1 MAVLPESMDKLNA
14 DDIRGSLS
22 ILENYIR
29 YMGERI
35 EFAMRNVTRNVSAAG
50 VSSAEMYVLLQA
62 QSNALS
68 ALTSTVNGQSGQL
81 TSLGNQIAELNSSIQ
96 ALQQADAGTANSISA
111 MQQEISGIRSQLTAM
126 QQSISALDARVKALE
141 TPTTT

>member
-1 MAVLPESMDKLNA
+1 MAVLPESMDKLNP
-14 DDIRGSLS
+14 DDVRGSLS

-35 EFAMRNVTRNVSAAG
+35 EFAMRNTTRSVSAAG

-62 QSNALS
+62 QINALS

-81 TSLGNQIAELNSSIQ
+81 TSLGNQIAALNSSVQ
-96 ALQQADAGTANSISA
+96 ALEQANTSTAASISA
-111 MQQEISGIRSQLTAM
+111 MQTEISGIKSQLSTL
-126 QQSISALDARVKALE
+126 QQSVSALDARVKALE

>member
-1 MAVLPESMDKLNA
+1 MAVLPESMDKLNP
-14 DDIRGSLS
+14 DDVRGSLS

-35 EFAMRNVTRNVSAAG
+35 EFAMRNTTRSVSAAG

-62 QSNALS
+62 QINALS

-81 TSLGNQIAELNSSIQ
+81 TSLGNQIAALNSSVQ
-96 ALQQADAGTANSISA
+96 ALEQANTGTAASIN
-111 MQQEISGIRSQLTAM
+111 EM

>member
-35 EFAMRNVTRNVSAAG
+35 EFAMRNVTRNVSEAG

-96 ALQQADAGTANSISA
+96 ALQQADTSA
-111 MQQEISGIRSQLTAM
+111 QQEISGIKSQLTAM

>member
-1 MAVLPESMDKLNA
+1 MAVLPESMDKLNPE
-14 DDIRGSLS
+14 DIRGSLS

-29 YMGERI
+29 YMGERS
-35 EFAMRNVTRNVSAAG
+35 EFAMRNTTRSVSAAG

-62 QSNALS
+62 QINALS

-81 TSLGNQIAELNSSIQ
+81 TSLGNQIAALNGSVQ
-96 ALQQADAGTANSISA
+96 ALEQADTTVNASIGA
-111 MQQEISGIRSQLTAM
+111 MQAEISGLKTQIDTM
-126 QQSISALDARVKALE
+126 QQSIAGLETRVTALE

>member
-1 MAVLPESMDKLNA
+1 MAVLPESMDKLNP
-14 DDIRGSLS
+14 DDVRGSLS

-35 EFAMRNVTRNVSAAG
+35 EFAMRNTTRSVSAAG

-62 QSNALS
+62 QINALS

-81 TSLGNQIAELNSSIQ
+81 TSLGNQVAALNSSVQ
-96 ALQQADAGTANSISA
+96 ALEQANTGTAASISA
-111 MQQEISGIRSQLTAM
+111 MQQ
-126 QQSISALDARVKALE
+126 SINALEARVKVLE

>member
-1 MAVLPESMDKLNA
+1 MAVLPESMDKLNPE
-14 DDIRGSLS
+14 DIRGSLS

-35 EFAMRNVTRNVSAAG
+35 EFAMRNTTRSVSAAG

-62 QSNALS
+62 QINALS

-81 TSLGNQIAELNSSIQ
+81 TSLGNQVAALNSSV
-96 ALQQADAGTANSISA
+96 SA
-111 MQQEISGIRSQLTAM
+111 MQTEIAGIKDQL
-126 QQSISALDARVKALE
+126 IALESRVTALE

>member
-1 MAVLPESMDKLNA
+1 MAVLPESMDKLNP
-14 DDIRGSLS
+14 DDVRGSLS

-35 EFAMRNVTRNVSAAG
+35 EFAMRNTTRSVSAAG

-62 QSNALS
+62 QINALS

-81 TSLGNQIAELNSSIQ
+81 TSLGNQIAALNSSVQ
-96 ALQQADAGTANSISA
+96 ALEQANTGTAASIS
-111 MQQEISGIRSQLTAM
+111 EM
-126 QQSISALDARVKALE
+126 QQSINALDARVKALE

>member
-1 MAVLPESMDKLNA
+1 MAVLPESMDKLNPE
-14 DDIRGSLS
+14 DIRGSLS

-35 EFAMRNVTRNVSAAG
+35 EFAMRNTTRSVSAAG

-62 QSNALS
+62 QINALS

-81 TSLGNQIAELNSSIQ
+81 TSLGNQVATLNSSIQ
-96 ALQQADAGTANSISA
+96 ALEQANTNMNASVSA
-111 MQQEISGIRSQLTAM
+111 MQTEISGLKTQIDTM
-126 QQSISALDARVKALE
+126 QQSIAGLETRVTALE

>member
-1 MAVLPESMDKLNA
+1 MAVLPESMDKLNP
-14 DDIRGSLS
+14 DDVRGSLS

-35 EFAMRNVTRNVSAAG
+35 EFAMRNTTRSVSAAG

-62 QSNALS
+62 QINALS

-81 TSLGNQIAELNSSIQ
+81 TSLGNQIAALNSSVQ
-96 ALQQADAGTANSISA
+96 ALEQANTGTAASISA
-111 MQQEISGIRSQLTAM
+111 MQTEISGIKNQLG
-126 QQSISALDARVKALE
+126 ALDARVKALE

>member
-1 MAVLPESMDKLNA
+1 MAVLPESMDKLNP
-14 DDIRGSLS
+14 DDVRGSLS

-35 EFAMRNVTRNVSAAG
+35 EFAMRNTTRSVSAAG

-62 QSNALS
+62 QINALS

-81 TSLGNQIAELNSSIQ
+81 TSLGNQIAALNSSVQ
-96 ALQQADAGTANSISA
+96 ALEQANTGTAASISA
-111 MQQEISGIRSQLTAM
+111 MQTEISGIKSQLSTL
-126 QQSISALDARVKALE
+126 QQSVSALDARVKALE